1 MTCFI
6 IDDDETTRMLLK
18 DLLSKIN
25 SIEVIGEYNNPMEA
39 MDDVVSIEPDILFLD
54 VEMPGIN
61 GVEFANSLSVKS
73 KIIFISSKKEY
84 AVDAYGLDAVDYILK
99 PVTLPRLTKAVLKL
113 QKENK
118 PQENEHFFI
127 KTGDGYSK
135 VKIADILYLEALG
148 DYVQIFTEN
157 EKFIMNGTLKTA
169 LSKLPAKS
177 FGRVH
182 RSYIINFN
190 RIDKIEDGTVIINSK
205 LVPVGRS
212 HKKEFSSRINT
223 LDL

>member
-6 IDDDETTRMLLK
+6 IDDDETTRLLMK

-25 SIEVIGEYNNPMEA
+25 NIEVTGEFSNPIDAME
-39 MDDVVSIEPDILFLD
+39 DVINKEPDILFLD

-61 GVEFANSLSVKS
+61 GVEFAQSLSTNS
-73 KIIFISSKKEY
+73 KIIFISSKKDY

-99 PVTLPRLTKAVLKL
+99 PVTLPRLTKAILKL

-118 PQENEHFFI
+118 PKDEEHFFI
-127 KTGDGYSK
+127 KTDEGYTK
-135 VKIADILYLEALG
+135 VKISDILYFEALG
-148 DYVQIFTEN
+148 DYVQIYTPER
-157 EKFIMNGTLKTA
+157 KFIMNGTLKTA
-169 LSKLPAKS
+169 LSKLPMNS

-182 RSYIINFN
+182 RSFIINYN
-190 RIDKIEDGTVIINSK
+190 MIDKIEDGTVIINGK
-205 LVPVGRS
+205 LIPVGRS